1 MPLPEIKHPLFKL
14 TIPSTKKTV
23 TYRPFTVKEEKLLL
37 TVRLSEDIEEIIQ
50 TLKQIIQNCI
60 IDDINV
66 DKLAMFDIE
75 YIFINLRRMSVSN
88 EVELY
93 LEEDG
98 VKIPFTVDLSNV
110 QVKFNPK
117 HKNVVEIDE
126 KLGFKMKYPSMLHIL
141 KLEDLIN
148 SEDYNSSK
156 VDDYIFEIFID
167 CVDSVYDDNSSYS
180 DFSKEELNKFV
191 LSLPNKS
198 MEKVKEFY
206 ETMPVLEHV
215 EKIRTKDGTIKEV
228 KLRGLKDFFTF

>member
-126 KLGFKMKYPSMLHIL
+126 KLGFKMKYPSMMHIL

>member
-126 KLGFKMKYPSMLHIL
+126 KLGFKMKYPNMLHIL

-180 DFSKEELNKFV
+180 DFTKEELNKFV

-198 MEKVKEFY
+198 MEKVKDFY

>member
-126 KLGFKMKYPSMLHIL
+126 KLGFKMKYPSMMHIL

-180 DFSKEELNKFV
+180 DFTKEELNKFV